1 MAEYLEVARPAGLEL
16 HPLDGMRVTVGRNA
30 GNDVVLAGDENA
42 SRLHA
47 VLERVGPGWC
57 VRDLGSRN
65 GTFVNG
71 ARISGERA
79 LQHGDEVRVGTTRLV
94 FRASG
99 PAGAG
104 EAVTVAR
111 GPSPSLTPRE
121 REVLVALCRPIF
133 TGDVLG
139 VPASTRDIAA
149 ELVVSEDA
157 VKQHLLRLYDK
168 FGVTLAAGGS
178 RRVELAREAVLRGAV
193 NRSDVE
199 AAGRRG

>member
-16 HPLDGMRVTVGRNA
+16 CPLDGERVTVGRAA
-30 GNDVVLAGDENA
+30 GNGVVLAGDENV

-94 FRASG
+94 FRATR
-99 PAGAG
+99 PAGPD

-111 GPSPSLTPRE
+111 GPAPALTPRE
-121 REVLVALCRPIF
+121 REVLVALCRPVF

-149 ELVVSEDA
+149 ELVVTEDA

-168 FGVTLAAGGS
+168 FEVTVTAGGS

-193 NRSDVE
+193 SRADVE

>member
-16 HPLDGMRVTVGRNA
+16 HPLDGERVTVGRA
-30 GNDVVLAGDENA
+30 SGNDVVLAGDENV

-79 LQHGDEVRVGTTRLV
+79 LQHGDEVRVGTIRLV
-94 FRASG
+94 FRG
-99 PAGAG
+99 TRPAGPE
-104 EAVTVAR
+104 EAVTVTR
-111 GPSPSLTPRE
+111 GPAPSLTPRE
-121 REVLVALCRPIF
+121 REVLVALCRPVF

-139 VPASTRDIAA
+139 VPASTREIAA
-149 ELVVSEDA
+149 ELVVTEDA

-168 FGVTLAAGGS
+168 FEVTATAGGS
-178 RRVELAREAVLRGAV
+178 RRVQLAREAVLRGAV
-193 NRSDVE
+193 NRADVE